1 MPVSVLASLS
11 QAMFCRTP
19 KAGNVLAIVYI
30 LRLQAWL
37 WNNNCGRKL
46 ILFLSK
52 AMSKRNTALKGLS
65 NAGVLL
71 FAVLFGCKS

>member
-1 MPVSVLASLS
+1 MLFNKRKGMVPVSVLASLS

-37 WNNNCGRKL
+37 WNNNCGR
-46 ILFLSK
+46 
-52 AMSKRNTALKGLS
+52 N
-65 NAGVLL
+65 
-71 FAVLFGCKS
+71 

>member
-1 MPVSVLASLS
+1 MVPVNVLASLS

-37 WNNNCGRKL
+37 
-46 ILFLSK
+46 
-52 AMSKRNTALKGLS
+52 
-65 NAGVLL
+65 
-71 FAVLFGCKS
+71 